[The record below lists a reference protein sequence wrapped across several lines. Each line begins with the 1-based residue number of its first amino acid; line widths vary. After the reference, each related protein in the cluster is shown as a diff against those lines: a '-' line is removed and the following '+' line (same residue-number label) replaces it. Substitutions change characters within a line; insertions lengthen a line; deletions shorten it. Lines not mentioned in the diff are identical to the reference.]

1 MSAVMLRNVSD
12 VCGYLGNV
20 CRYRQDEDISDAIE
34 TTTRRNEAD
43 NTLTRYN
50 NIHKIYTYIMYVRI
64 WLRKAENPEVLRQQK
79 SSKASKTY
87 GEDSSEN
94 LSWRY
99 QLD

>member
-50 NIHKIYTYIMYVRI
+50 NIHKIYIYIMYVRI
-64 WLRKAENPEVLRQQK
+64 WLRKAENPEVLRRKK
-79 SSKASKTY
+79 SSKTSKNY

-94 LSWRY
+94 LS
-99 QLD
+99 